1 MLRKVGGEKME
12 KGRSSKV
19 VAVVALVVAV
29 FGLTLGFAAFSN
41 TLVISSSAN
50 VKPDASAFSVVF
62 SNDESSVVEGGVQAT
77 TYDDGAT
84 GDAATLDAT
93 TVTGIKANFTKPG
106 QKVTYT
112 FYAHNTGSY
121 IAYLRSIS
129 YKNISESVQQHK
141 VCTVTDQEIDENEAT
156 DSLVQ
161 AACEG
166 ISISVAVGSETA
178 TGTTTVT
185 GHSLALS
192 AHETVVV
199 TVEYGSTA
207 SPADGEFDVTFGDIE
222 LLYSSVDGE

>member
-1 MLRKVGGEKME
+1 ME

-62 SNDESSVVEGGVQAT
+62 SNDANSVVEGGVEAT
-77 TYDDGAT
+77 TYEDGVT
-84 GDAATLDAT
+84 GDAATLNAT
-93 TVTGIKANFTKPG
+93 TVSGIKANFTKPG

-141 VCTVTDQEIDENEAT
+141 VCTVTKQDVAENEAT
-156 DSLVQ
+156 NDLVQ
-161 AACEG
+161 AACGG
-166 ISISVAVGSETA
+166 ISISVDVGTENA
-178 TGTTTVT
+178 TGTETVT
-185 GHSLALS
+185 GHALALNS
-192 AHETVVV
+192 HETVVV
-199 TVEYGSTA
+199 TIEYASDA